1 MRIPEI
7 EIFSFIFF
15 WFLIDFRFHC
25 AGINCIFLFH
35 YLNRRSIE

>member
-1 MRIPEI
+1 MRIPES

-25 AGINCIFLFH
+25 AGINCILFPG
-35 YLNRRSIE
+35 YLLRHSIE